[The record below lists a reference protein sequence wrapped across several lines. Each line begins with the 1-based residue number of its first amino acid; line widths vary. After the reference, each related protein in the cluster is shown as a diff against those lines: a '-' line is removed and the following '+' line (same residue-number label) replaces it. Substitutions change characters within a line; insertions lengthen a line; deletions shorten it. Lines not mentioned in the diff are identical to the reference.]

1 MKAKPSDATL
11 VWLIRHLRG
20 KYSFCIRDIQNM
32 LECSM
37 RTAQRYFAKMV
48 AADLVIPKYRGTDRC
63 VYYKLRR
70 GKK

>member
-1 MKAKPSDATL
+1 
-11 VWLIRHLRG
+11 
-20 KYSFCIRDIQNM
+20 
-32 LECSM
+32 M

-70 GKK
+70 NKK